1 MTEKAFKGLNNKKVI
16 KLVNKILKD
25 DRKRELYSPEEIAYM
40 ERQTE
45 LMKRE
50 REIRKLQKKIDKGF
64 GYGISDLQSP
74 G

>member
-25 DRKRELYSPEEIAYM
+25 DRKRELYTPEELAYM

-45 LMKRE
+45 LLKRD
-50 REIRKLQKKIDKGF
+50 RAIRKLQKKIDKGF
-64 GYGISDLQSP
+64 GYGESDL
-74 G
+74 